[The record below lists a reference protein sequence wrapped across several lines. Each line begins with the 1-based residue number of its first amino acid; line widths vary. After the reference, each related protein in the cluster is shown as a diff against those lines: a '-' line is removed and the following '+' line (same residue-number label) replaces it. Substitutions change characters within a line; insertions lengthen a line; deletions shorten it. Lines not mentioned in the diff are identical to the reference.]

1 MVIVHE
7 LVRSLIMLTNIF
19 FEILRWLLVIRILL
33 SWFGISP
40 HTNFNEL
47 IGALYQVT
55 DVILAPFRRL
65 PLRVGMIDFSAI
77 VAFVALDFIRRLLV
91 IGLSHIGGMG
101 GLYG

>member
-7 LVRSLIMLTNIF
+7 LVRSLIMLTNIL

-33 SWFGISP
+33 SWFGVSP
-40 HTNFNEL
+40 HTHYNEL
-47 IGALYQVT
+47 LAALYQIT
-55 DVILAPFRRL
+55 DAILAPFRRL
-65 PLRVGMIDFSAI
+65 PLRFGMIDFSAI
-77 VAFVALDFIRRLLV
+77 IAFVALDFIRRLLV